1 VKPLAVLAQG
11 EGPEAVV
18 LLHGVGGSSQ
28 IWGPQGSGT
37 VAALAEA
44 GYTALA
50 VDLPGYGES
59 EAHAVLTLAGMA
71 EAVCDTLWARGH
83 QQAIWVGHS
92 MGGMVA
98 QEACVRQPAAVRAMV
113 LACTSSA
120 FGKPDGAWQLA
131 FVRERLAPLDQ
142 GLGMSEVAR
151 RLVPGL
157 VAPGTRE
164 EVRLSAQRLMGA
176 VPEATYRQA
185 VQALVGFDG
194 RAQLAHIAVPVL
206 CLAGEQDTTSPPE
219 VLKRMSQRITHA
231 SFHCIEGAG
240 HIANLE
246 QPKAFN
252 RALMD
257 FLLAHSPPRP

>member
-83 QQAIWVGHS
+83 QQVGTGF
-92 MGGMVA
+92 GGS
-98 QEACVRQPAAVRAMV
+98 RHP
-113 LACTSSA
+113 
-120 FGKPDGAWQLA
+120 
-131 FVRERLAPLDQ
+131 
-142 GLGMSEVAR
+142 R
-151 RLVPGL
+151 R
-157 VAPGTRE
+157 
-164 EVRLSAQRLMGA
+164 
-176 VPEATYRQA
+176 
-185 VQALVGFDG
+185 
-194 RAQLAHIAVPVL
+194 
-206 CLAGEQDTTSPPE
+206 SPPIGTAAHGGRPGGH
-219 VLKRMSQRITHA
+219 LPPS
-231 SFHCIEGAG
+231 GAG
-240 HIANLE
+240 IGG
-246 QPKAFN
+246 F
-252 RALMD
+252 
-257 FLLAHSPPRP
+257 